1 MNTTDFIND
10 IPLETAYRAHSGTSF
25 VPEKRAESTQA
36 DYAETLA
43 SDFAD
48 LEKLADTPE
57 KKQLLTEEFARY
69 RLGYRR
75 RTLDYLGSR
84 SGLMSTMI
92 AGPANFPVRRMEKK
106 NNAIQKRLNE
116 LIEYRER
123 ALDAIKKKLC
133 PGLRPIMSG
142 DDDAVER
149 LQEKIDKAERLQ
161 EVMRAANKI
170 TRKAP
175 KNQPTEEKIAAIVA
189 LGLSETTAQKLF
201 QPDYM
206 GRVGFPGFELSNN
219 NANIK
224 RMKDRLETITAAKQ
238 AEETTIE
245 GENARLEDCPADNR
259 IRLFFP
265 GKPDADVRQQLKR
278 SGFRWTP
285 SLGCWQAYRNY
296 RTQEMA
302 QSFAG
307 VQLQPATS

>member
-1 MNTTDFIND
+1 MNTTQFIND
-10 IPLETAYRAHSGTSF
+10 IPRETAYRAHSGTSF

-123 ALDAIKKKLC
+123 ALDAIRKKLC

-142 DDDAVER
+142 DSDAVER
-149 LQEKIDKAERLQ
+149 LQEKIAKAERLQ
-161 EVMRAANKI
+161 EAMREANKI
-170 TRKAP
+170 VRKAP
-175 KNQPTEEKIAAIVA
+175 KDKPTEEKIAAIVA
-189 LGLSETTAQKLF
+189 LGLSEAMARELF
-201 QPDYM
+201 SLDFR
-206 GRVGFPGFELSNN
+206 GRAGFASFELSNN
-219 NANIK
+219 NANI
-224 RMKDRLETITAAKQ
+224 RRLQIRLKTITEAKQ
-238 AEETTIE
+238 KKETTIE
-245 GENARLEDCPADNR
+245 GKNARMEDCPADNR

-265 GKPDADVRQQLKR
+265 GKPDAEIRQQLKR
-278 SGFRWTP
+278 NGFRWTP

-307 VQLQPATS
+307 VQLQPAT